1 MERLPGECAWGFVI
15 KRITEQWMANIAHMD
30 ADLVGAAG
38 FKVQFK
44 VGEPRI
50 VGESAVMGH
59 RAFTGREVDSSLNE
73 RAVET
78 GDGGINGTGWI
89 GFAKG
94 EGLVSTV
101 DFARAHGL

>member
-1 MERLPGECAWGFVI
+1 MECLPWEGAWGFVV
-15 KRITEQWMANIAHMD
+15 KRIAEQRMANIAHMD

-38 FKVQFK
+38 FEVQFK
-44 VGEPRI
+44 VGEPGI

-59 RAFTGREVDSSLNE
+59 RAFTGRKVDSSLDE

-78 GDGGINGTGWI
+78 GDWGIDGAGRI